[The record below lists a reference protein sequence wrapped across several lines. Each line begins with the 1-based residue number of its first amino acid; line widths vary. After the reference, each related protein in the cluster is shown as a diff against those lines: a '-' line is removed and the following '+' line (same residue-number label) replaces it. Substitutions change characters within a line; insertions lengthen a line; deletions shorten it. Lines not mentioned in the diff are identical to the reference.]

1 MILPGAEATVLTD
14 VTLILISAG
23 FLILLYGVISAKKQQ
38 FSRHIKMANIAV
50 LFGSAAAIWMIY
62 SLTKTFLPFISIS
75 YENLILIFHAL
86 IGTCALF
93 FGILFSLNKISKT
106 RTTMRI
112 VFLFWFVAIFSG
124 TFVYLNL
131 YTF

>member
-14 VTLILISAG
+14 VTLIVISAG

-50 LFGSAAAIWMIY
+50 LFGSAAAIWMFY
-62 SLTKTFLPFISIS
+62 SLIEIFLPLISIS
-75 YENLILIFHAL
+75 YEDLIIIFHAL

-93 FGILFSLNKISKT
+93 LGILFSLNKISKT

>member
-1 MILPGAEATVLTD
+1 MILPGTEASVLTD

-38 FSRHIKMANIAV
+38 FSRHIKMANSAV
-50 LFGSAAAIWMIY
+50 LFGSAAVLWMFY
-62 SLTKTFLPFISIS
+62 SLIEIFLPLISIS
-75 YENLILIFHAL
+75 YEGLIIIFHAL

-93 FGILFSLNKISKT
+93 LGILFSLNKISKT

>member
-1 MILPGAEATVLTD
+1 MILPGTEASVLTD

-38 FSRHIKMANIAV
+38 FSRHIKMANSAV
-50 LFGSAAAIWMIY
+50 LFGSAAVLWMFY
-62 SLTKTFLPFISIS
+62 SLIEIFLPLISIS
-75 YENLILIFHAL
+75 YEDLIIIFHAL

-93 FGILFSLNKISKT
+93 LGILFSLNKISKT

-112 VFLFWFVAIFSG
+112 VFLFWFMAIFSG
-124 TFVYLNL
+124 IFIYLNL